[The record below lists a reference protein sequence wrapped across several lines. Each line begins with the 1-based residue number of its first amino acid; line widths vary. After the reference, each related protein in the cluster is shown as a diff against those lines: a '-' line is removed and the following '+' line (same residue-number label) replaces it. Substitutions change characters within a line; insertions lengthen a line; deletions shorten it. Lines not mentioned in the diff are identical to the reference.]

1 MTLSA
6 MLLDAAHWGVP
17 SLCFPASFRDSR
29 ARIINQ
35 VSPSSWLLW
44 QGTYSERENEGK
56 RERERER
63 EREMLT
69 PSPTFPCS
77 YLSPSPPPTL
87 STTWRGSEEE
97 EEEEEETAEGKEK
110 RGRGYIFNSNLWW
123 SAVTWA
129 NSMAMIGTAAFRDS
143 SYEWTAQKYIK

>member
-63 EREMLT
+63 DAYPL
-69 PSPTFPCS
+69 PHLPLLLPLP
-77 YLSPSPPPTL
+77 LSSPPRSPL
-87 STTWRGSEEE
+87 REEGVRRKKRKRRKRLKGRRKEEE
-97 EEEEEETAEGKEK
+97 
-110 RGRGYIFNSNLWW
+110 
-123 SAVTWA
+123 
-129 NSMAMIGTAAFRDS
+129 GTFSIAIYGDLPSLGQIQWPWLARLRS
-143 SYEWTAQKYIK
+143 GIPVMNEPLKNI